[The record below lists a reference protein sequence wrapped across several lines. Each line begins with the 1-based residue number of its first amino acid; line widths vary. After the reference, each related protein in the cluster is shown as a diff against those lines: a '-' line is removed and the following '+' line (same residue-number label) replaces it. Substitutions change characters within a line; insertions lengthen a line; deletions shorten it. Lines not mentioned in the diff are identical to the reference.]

1 MIYTYD
7 ILLNWTKNLQ
17 LIEFYEWNLEDD
29 LEHIKK
35 IPIFRVSDKVI
46 KDLLTSKLKIDIS
59 FLSKIKNK
67 AEGYFHNDIDII
79 DYAVIVSNNKK
90 AIALELNNKG
100 EVLYKSAMLLDEEEE
115 VLDIVEELEKIDLKY
130 EVLDRSKEE
139 LYLTRRE
146 KEIKDF
152 LLKELKKIKSN
163 KEISKLNYLYEEFFS
178 KENLDFATRIDKL
191 KLEIEKDYND
201 FHNKLYSLL
210 KLTTIKKK

>member
-7 ILLNWTKNLQ
+7 ILLNWTKNLH
-17 LIEFYEWNLEDD
+17 LIEFFEWNLEDD

-35 IPIFRVSDKVI
+35 IPIFRVSDETI
-46 KDLLTSKLKIDIS
+46 KDLLTSKIKIDIS

-79 DYAVIVSNNKK
+79 DYAVIVANNKK

-146 KEIKDF
+146 KKIKDF

-178 KENLDFATRIDKL
+178 KDNLDFATRIDKL

>member
-79 DYAVIVSNNKK
+79 DYAVIVANNKK

-178 KENLDFATRIDKL
+178 KDNLDFATKIDKL

-201 FHNKLYSLL
+201 FHNELYSLL

>member
-7 ILLNWTKNLQ
+7 ILLNWTKNLH
-17 LIEFYEWNLEDD
+17 LIEFFEWNLEDD

-100 EVLYKSAMLLDEEEE
+100 EVLYKSAMLLDEEKE
-115 VLDIVEELEKIDLKY
+115 VLDIVEELEKTDLKY
-130 EVLDRSKEE
+130 EILDSSKEE

-146 KEIKDF
+146 KEIKVF

-178 KENLDFATRIDKL
+178 KENLDFVSKIDEL
-191 KLEIEKDYND
+191 KLEIEKDYNE

>member
-115 VLDIVEELEKIDLKY
+115 VLDIVEELEKTDLKY

-178 KENLDFATRIDKL
+178 KENLDFATKIDKL

>member
-178 KENLDFATRIDKL
+178 KDNLDFATRIDKL

>member
-7 ILLNWTKNLQ
+7 ILLNWTKNLH
-17 LIEFYEWNLEDD
+17 LIEFFEWNLEDD

-35 IPIFRVSDKVI
+35 IPIFRVSDEAI
-46 KDLLTSKLKIDIS
+46 KDLLTSKIKIDIS

-79 DYAVIVSNNKK
+79 DYAVIVANNKK

-178 KENLDFATRIDKL
+178 KENLDFVSKIDEL
-191 KLEIEKDYND
+191 KLEIEKDYNE

>member
-7 ILLNWTKNLQ
+7 ILLNWTKNLH
-17 LIEFYEWNLEDD
+17 LIEFFEWNLEDD

-46 KDLLTSKLKIDIS
+46 KDLLTSKIKIDIS

-79 DYAVIVSNNKK
+79 DYAVIVANNKK

-115 VLDIVEELEKIDLKY
+115 VLDIVEELEKTDLKY
-130 EVLDRSKEE
+130 EILDSSKEE

-146 KEIKDF
+146 KEIKVF
-152 LLKELKKIKSN
+152 LLKELKKITSN

-178 KENLDFATRIDKL
+178 RENLDFVSKIDEL
-191 KLEIEKDYND
+191 KLEIEKDYNE

>member
-178 KENLDFATRIDKL
+178 KDNLDFATKIDKL

-201 FHNKLYSLL
+201 FHNELYSLL